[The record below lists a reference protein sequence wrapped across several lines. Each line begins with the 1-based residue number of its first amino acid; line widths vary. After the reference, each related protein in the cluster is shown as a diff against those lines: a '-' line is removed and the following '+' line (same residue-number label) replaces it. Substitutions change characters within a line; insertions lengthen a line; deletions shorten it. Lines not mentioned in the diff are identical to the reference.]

1 MVNKFHRCSL
11 SIFQF
16 RAAKITAA
24 GANVPLAPILVTA
37 PNMSRSTYSFFV
49 P

>member
-1 MVNKFHRCSL
+1 MVNKFHICSL
-11 SIFQF
+11 STFQF

-24 GANVPLAPILVTA
+24 GASVPLAPTMVTA

-49 P
+49 L

>member
-1 MVNKFHRCSL
+1 MVNKFHIFSL
-11 SIFQF
+11 SIIQF

-24 GANVPLAPILVTA
+24 GASVPHSPTLVTA

-49 P
+49 L